1 MEAFEAMDEVE
12 LVGQA
17 VAGSREAFARLVRF
31 HQAAVRWYLVRCVR
45 DPAAADDLAQE
56 VFLCAYQNL
65 ATFRS
70 AGSLRGWLIG
80 IARNMA
86 IQHVRTEVRRR
97 RKERGPLSA
106 RLSQW
111 RIEQL
116 AQDPGDGEDQERTFE
131 ALQACIEQLAPESR
145 RVVDEHYFQRRTME
159 SIAQRQGRGA
169 GAVRMMLLRIRQALG
184 ECIRNKLRNPR

>member
-1 MEAFEAMDEVE
+1 MRSSWSVRRWPDRERRLHGWCDSIRPPFAGIWF
-12 LVGQA
+12 
-17 VAGSREAFARLVRF
+17 VASAIRRRLTIWPKRF
-31 HQAAVRWYLVRCVR
+31 SCR
-45 DPAAADDLAQE
+45 
-56 VFLCAYQNL
+56 AYQNL